1 MFEVQRVTFV
11 IMKRILILTA
21 SILLSL
27 QAFAFNASNGKHLT
41 ALFSY
46 ATFYHQST
54 GSYFETYLSFDA
66 WNLNFTKVDNGYQAK
81 IEVVITASQNDSIEL
96 IKKYILSSPVIS
108 SPDADRFNFID
119 VQRFALANG
128 IHDLRIQLHDLASD
142 DEPTVV
148 TQQMALYY
156 TKKRAALSSVQ
167 MMSNVKPTT
176 TPNILSRGGYD
187 MEPYINDFL
196 PEQIGQINYYC
207 EAYNINGE
215 DREPFVY
222 SASYIE
228 VLETGK
234 MLEETQA
241 IQRMPN
247 DTIIPIFGTID
258 ISQLPSGNYNL
269 VVDIR
274 NHHNDKL
281 LYRKV
286 PFFRSNPNIGSSNEV
301 SPMSINFASQLQD
314 ESQLNDYIE
323 SLAPIANEL
332 ERREIYELILLPG
345 LTEKQNFLYN
355 FWLRREPLN
364 AEGAWR
370 EYRKRVDY
378 VNKNFAWINTKG
390 IQTDRGRVYLQ
401 YGPPDYVRD
410 EKNFVSTRY
419 MGGGVTINQSS
430 NPNERVVGLQP
441 PTVPNQGQIFYLP
454 YQLWR
459 YNNLPG
465 DDINRCFIF
474 WDEFRNGQYRLLHS
488 NAKGEVRD
496 AKWERRLSGQQLDED
511 MQGEVGD
518 QFERGH

>member
-1 MFEVQRVTFV
+1 MH
-11 IMKRILILTA
+11 
-21 SILLSL
+21 
-27 QAFAFNASNGKHLT
+27 FAIAGAGNPDKHLT
-41 ALFSY
+41 AVFSY
-46 ATFYHQST
+46 ATFYQQET

-66 WNLNFTKVDNGYQAK
+66 WNLNFVKCDAGYQAK
-81 IEVVITASQNDSIEL
+81 VEIIITASQNDSIEVV
-96 IKKYILSSPVIS
+96 KKYILGSPVIS

-119 VQRFALANG
+119 VQRFAIANG
-128 IHDLRIQLHDLASD
+128 IHNLRIQLRDINSD
-142 DEPTVV
+142 DLPTTVEQ
-148 TQQMALYY
+148 TMALYY
-156 TKKRAALSSVQ
+156 TKKRAAMSSVQ
-167 MMSNVKPTT
+167 MMASIKPTT

-207 EAYNINGE
+207 EVYNINGE
-215 DREPFVY
+215 DREPYVY
-222 SASYIE
+222 SGSYIE

-234 MLEETQA
+234 MLEATQS

-258 ISQLPSGNYNL
+258 ISMLPSGNYNL

-286 PFFRSNPNIGSSNEV
+286 PFFRSNPNLQTKVEE
-301 SPMSINFASQLQD
+301 SPMSINFTSQLQD

-323 SLAPIANEL
+323 ALAPIANEI
-332 ERREIYELILLPG
+332 ERRDIYELILHPG
-345 LTEKQNFLYN
+345 IEEKQLFLYK
-355 FWLRREPLN
+355 FWLRRDPLN

-370 EYRKRVDY
+370 EYRQRVDY

-401 YGPPDYVRD
+401 YGAPDYVRD

-419 MGGGVTINQSS
+419 MGGGVSINQSS
-430 NPNERVVGLQP
+430 NPNERMIGLQP
-441 PTVPNQGQIFYLP
+441 PSVPNQGQIFYLP

-474 WDEFRNGQYRLLHS
+474 WDEFRNGQYKLLHS

-496 AKWERRLSGQQLDED
+496 AKWERRLSGLQLDED